1 MTMWMCNSY
10 ISLCTSII
18 KVLWPWNI
26 FVTIRFGLNYVI
38 AGVVLDGHIFEK
50 MKIEKCL
57 LCVASD

>member
-10 ISLCTSII
+10 ISLSII
-18 KVLWPWNI
+18 KVLWPFI